1 MVFKQPPGHIALDD
15 AQLLDKDLGQLQAF
29 TGKREDAAS
38 DVIIPAANRCK

>member
-1 MVFKQPPGHIALDD
+1 MFKQPAGHIALAD

-29 TGKREDAAS
+29 TGKREAAAS